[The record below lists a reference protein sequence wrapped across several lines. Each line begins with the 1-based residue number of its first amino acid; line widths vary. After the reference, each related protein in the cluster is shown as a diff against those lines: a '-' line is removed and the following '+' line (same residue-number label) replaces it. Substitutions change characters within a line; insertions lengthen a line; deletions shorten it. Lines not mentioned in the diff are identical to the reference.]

1 LGWPIPLT
9 RKTELCP
16 RIKLCLE
23 KKTMKN
29 KGRYGEFGGYYAPA
43 VLMPALEEMEA
54 AFEKYHDDEQFC
66 KDLQLLFS
74 DYGGRPTPLY
84 YSKPLSEKVAA
95 QVYLKREDLLH
106 GGAHKLN
113 NTLGQGLLAQ
123 YMNKKKLIA
132 ETGAGQHGLATATIG
147 AKMGMEVK
155 IFMGTVDIERQM
167 SNVQKMKLL
176 GAEVIPVTGASGT
189 LKDAINEAMRYWT
202 AHVDDTFYLFGT
214 VAGPH
219 PYPMMVRHFQQV
231 IGDETRQQC
240 LDKIGRLPNLVT
252 ACVGGGSNAIG
263 IFAAFID
270 DPEVRLVGVE
280 AAGYGLDTD
289 KHAATLQKG
298 RVGVLHGAR
307 SYLLQDENGQV
318 YESHSVSA
326 GLDYPGVGPE
336 HSFLKDIKRA
346 EYVGA
351 TDAEVLDTFLFLTRA
366 EGIFPAFE
374 SAHAVA
380 WVLSQAGKFKPDDVI
395 VINLSGRGDKDV
407 DAFIK
412 YRGESV
418 K

>member
-1 LGWPIPLT
+1 
-9 RKTELCP
+9 
-16 RIKLCLE
+16 
-23 KKTMKN
+23 MKS
-29 KGRYGEFGGYYAPA
+29 KGRYGQYGGYYVPE

-54 AFEKYHDDEQFC
+54 AFEQYRNDEQFNNE
-66 KDLQLLFS
+66 LGVLLA
-74 DYGGRPTPLY
+74 DYAGRPTALY
-84 YSKPLSEKVAA
+84 RSPALSGRVGAEI
-95 QVYLKREDLLH
+95 YLKREDLLH

-113 NTLGQGLLAQ
+113 NTLGQGLLAK
-123 YMNKKKLIA
+123 YMGKKKLIA

-147 AKMGMEVK
+147 AMLGMEVK
-155 IFMGTVDIERQM
+155 IFMGVADIERQM
-167 SNVQKMKLL
+167 PNVQKMKLL
-176 GAEVIPVTGASGT
+176 GAEVIPVHGTSGT
-189 LKDAINEAMRYWT
+189 LKDAINDTLRYWT

-219 PYPMMVRHFQQV
+219 PYPTIVRQFQQI
-231 IGDETRQQC
+231 IGDETRRQC
-240 LDKIGRLPNLVT
+240 LEKTGRLPNLVA

-270 DPEVRLVGVE
+270 DKDVRIVGVE
-280 AAGYGLDTD
+280 AAGYGIETD

-298 RVGVLHGAR
+298 SVGVLHGAR
-307 SYLLQDENGQV
+307 SYILQDENGQV
-318 YESHSVSA
+318 HESHSVSA

-336 HSFLKDIKRA
+336 HSLLKDLGRV

-351 TDAEVLDTFLFLTRA
+351 TDEEVLETFLYLTRS

-380 WVLSQAGKFKPDDVI
+380 WVLSQAGKFKKDDI
-395 VINLSGRGDKDV
+395 IIINLSGRGDKDV

-412 YRGESV
+412 YRPDAA